1 MSQIEAVFF
10 DCDGTLVDSEVI
22 CSRAYVTM
30 FQEFGITLDPEE
42 VFKRFKGVK
51 LYEIIDIVSLEHGVT
66 LAKTEAEHV
75 YRAEVARL
83 FDSELEAIEGAGAL
97 LSAITA
103 PMCVVSNGPNNKMQH
118 SMGKLNML
126 HYFPDKLF
134 SGYDIQ
140 RWKPDPALMFHAAKA
155 MNVNVENCILVDD
168 SVAVRNLVST
178 QVWKCSTSAPTRT
191 ISRSFTRKSPPL
203 PIFRSY
209 RNCGKRVVGI
219 LRHSSSH
226 SLHLPRLNWRS
237 KVSKG
242 SLICLFHVG

>member
-83 FDSELEAIEGAGAL
+83 FDSETGSHRRG
-97 LSAITA
+97 
-103 PMCVVSNGPNNKMQH
+103 
-118 SMGKLNML
+118 
-126 HYFPDKLF
+126 
-134 SGYDIQ
+134 
-140 RWKPDPALMFHAAKA
+140 W
-155 MNVNVENCILVDD
+155 
-168 SVAVRNLVST
+168 
-178 QVWKCSTSAPTRT
+178 SAPV
-191 ISRSFTRKSPPL
+191 SDHCA
-203 PIFRSY
+203 
-209 RNCGKRVVGI
+209 NVCGI
-219 LRHSSSH
+219 
-226 SLHLPRLNWRS
+226 
-237 KVSKG
+237 
-242 SLICLFHVG
+242 